1 MILTIR
7 KLALALTLAT
17 ALMLGGTAAL
27 AGQMRTSA
35 DPGVTATSI
44 LLGTTSPLT
53 GTASAYASVARGADA
68 YFKHVNAK
76 GGVNGRTIT
85 NTIVDD
91 AYNPA
96 QTVQATRKL
105 VEQDKVFAIF
115 NALGTEHNDAIR
127 EYLNANKVPQLFSA
141 TGATKF
147 GTEAAKYPYT
157 IGFQPSYQAEGWVLG
172 KYLARTQGAAKVA
185 VLFQNDDYGKD
196 LLNGLKR
203 GIQRSNVKV
212 VAAEPYEVTAS
223 DVQAQ
228 VAKLKGSGATVF
240 AIFATPKFAIQ
251 AYVFANRL
259 AWKPKLVLNN
269 AVSSASNI
277 MLLASEGG
285 TNRVTN
291 GTVSIVFLKDPTD
304 PKWKNDAAVKLYR
317 QVMRQYAPGANANDV
332 YHLYGMAAAWTAV
345 EVIRKVGKNLTRA
358 GLIRV
363 VSNMNLSNNPF
374 LLPGISLKTGPG
386 DHFPIEQ
393 MLLQRWNKGAW
404 KSFGGLWGY
413 RGA

>member
-1 MILTIR
+1 MILPR

-17 ALMLGGTAAL
+17 TLMLGGTVAL
-27 AGQMRTSA
+27 AGETRSSA

-68 YFKHVNAK
+68 YFKYVNAR
-76 GGVNGRTIT
+76 GGVNGRSIT

-172 KYLARTQGAAKVA
+172 KYLARTKGTAKVA

-228 VAKLKGSGATVF
+228 VAKLKSSGATVF

-259 AWKPKLVLNN
+259 AWRPKLVLNN

-277 MLLASEGG
+277 MVLASEGG

-291 GTVSIVFLKDPTD
+291 GSVSIVFLKDPTD

-317 QVMRQYAPGANANDV
+317 QVMRQYAPAANSSDV
-332 YHLYGMAAAWTAV
+332 YHLYGMAAAWTAT
-345 EVIRKVGKNLTRA
+345 EAIRKVGKNLTRA
-358 GLIRV
+358 GLIKV

>member
-1 MILTIR
+1 MIR
-7 KLALALTLAT
+7 KLAFAITLGMALL
-17 ALMLGGTAAL
+17 LGGTAAT
-27 AGQMRTSA
+27 AGQTRTSA
-35 DPGVTATSI
+35 DPGVTATQV

-96 QTVQATRKL
+96 QTVQAARKL

-172 KYLARTQGAAKVA
+172 KYMARTQGTAKVA

-259 AWKPKLVLNN
+259 AWRPKLVLNN

-277 MLLASEGG
+277 MVLASEGG
-285 TNRVTN
+285 TNKVTN
-291 GTVSIVFLKDPTD
+291 GSVSIVFLKDPTD
-304 PKWKNDAAVKLYR
+304 PKWKKDAAVKLYR
-317 QVMRQYAPGANANDV
+317 QVMRQYAPAANANDV

-345 EVIRKVGKNLTRA
+345 EAIRKVGKNLTRS
-358 GLIRV
+358 GLIKV
-363 VSNMNLSNNPF
+363 VSNMNVSNNPF

-393 MLLQRWNKGAW
+393 MLLQRWNKGSW

>member
-1 MILTIR
+1 MTR
-7 KLALALTLAT
+7 KLALALATLAT
-17 ALMLGGTAAL
+17 TLALGGTAAL
-27 AGQMRTSA
+27 AGQSQTGA

-68 YFKHVNAK
+68 YFKYVNSK

-85 NTIVDD
+85 DTIVDD

-96 QTVQATRKL
+96 LTVQAVRKL

-115 NALGTEHNDAIR
+115 NALGTEQNDAIR

-147 GTEAAKYPYT
+147 GTEAAKYPYS
-157 IGFQPSYQAEGWVLG
+157 IGFQPSYQSEGWVLG
-172 KYLARTQGAAKVA
+172 KYLARTQGTAKVA

-196 LLNGLKR
+196 LLSGLKR

-228 VAKLKGSGATVF
+228 VAKLKGTGATVF

-251 AYVFANRL
+251 AYVYANRL
-259 AWKPKLVLNN
+259 AWKPKLTLNN

-285 TNRVTN
+285 TNKVVN
-291 GTVSIVFLKDPTD
+291 GSVSIVFLKDPTD
-304 PKWKNDAAVKLYR
+304 PKWRNDAAMKLYR
-317 QVMRQYAPGANANDV
+317 QVMKQFAPGANANDV
-332 YHLYGMAAAWTAV
+332 YHGYGMAAAWTAV
-345 EVIRKVGKNLTRA
+345 EAIRKVGKNLTRE
-358 GLIRV
+358 GLIKV
-363 VSNMNLSNNPF
+363 VSNMSFSNNPF
-374 LLPGISLKTGPG
+374 LLPGIALKTGPG
-386 DHFPIEQ
+386 DHFPMEQ
-393 MLLQRWNKGAW
+393 MVLQRWNKGSW

>member
-1 MILTIR
+1 MR
-7 KLALALTLAT
+7 KLAFAMTLAT
-17 ALMLGGTAAL
+17 ALLLGGTAAL
-27 AGQMRTSA
+27 AGQTRSST

-68 YFKHVNAK
+68 YFKYVNAK

-96 QTVQATRKL
+96 QTVQAARKL

-172 KYLARTQGAAKVA
+172 KYLARTQGTAKVA

-228 VAKLKGSGATVF
+228 VAKLKGAGASVF

-259 AWKPKLVLNN
+259 AWRPKLVLNN

-277 MLLASEGG
+277 MVLASEGG
-285 TNRVTN
+285 TNKVTN
-291 GTVSIVFLKDPTD
+291 GSVSIVFLKDPTD

-317 QVMRQYAPGANANDV
+317 QVMKQYASSANANDV

-345 EVIRKVGKNLTRA
+345 EAIRKVGKNLTRA
-358 GLIRV
+358 GLIKV

>member
-1 MILTIR
+1 MIR
-7 KLALALTLAT
+7 KLALALTALVTSMALGAT
-17 ALMLGGTAAL
+17 AAPAGPAQAA
-27 AGQMRTSA
+27 A
-35 DPGVTATSI
+35 DPGLTATSI

-68 YFKHVNAK
+68 YFKYVNSK

-85 NTIVDD
+85 DTIVDD

-96 QTVQATRKL
+96 LTVQATRKL
-105 VEQDKVFAIF
+105 VEEDKVFAIF
-115 NALGTEHNDAIR
+115 NALGTEHNDATR
-127 EYLNANKVPQLFSA
+127 AYLNQNKVPQLFSA

-147 GTEAAKYPYT
+147 GSEVAKYPYT

-172 KYLARTQGAAKVA
+172 KYLARTQGTARVA

-203 GIQRSNVKV
+203 GIARSNVKV
-212 VAAEPYEVTAS
+212 VAAEPYEVTAA

-228 VAKLKGSGATVF
+228 VAKLKSSGATVF

-251 AYVFANRL
+251 SYVFANRL
-259 AWKPKLVLNN
+259 GWKPKLVLNN

-277 MLLASEGG
+277 MVLASEGG
-285 TNRVTN
+285 TNKVVS
-291 GTVSIVFLKDPTD
+291 GSVSIVFLKDPTD
-304 PKWKNDAAVKLYR
+304 PKWKNDAAMKLYR
-317 QVMRQYAPGANANDV
+317 QVMKQFAAGANVNDV
-332 YHLYGMAAAWTAV
+332 YHVYGMAAAWTAV
-345 EVIRKVGKNLTRA
+345 EALRKTGKNLTRE
-358 GLIRV
+358 GLVKV
-363 VSNMNLSNNPF
+363 VSNMNFSSNPF

-393 MLLQRWNKGAW
+393 MLLQRWNKGSW